1 MTKGL
6 DRRTFLR
13 GTIGAGSALLT
24 AASRHAAAQTPPAKS
39 TWTVAVSLD
48 ASGLDPA
55 KFGGSNNTDGKLNH
69 IMEGLTDS
77 EGPDLKLVPKLAT
90 SWRRQA
96 DPTVWRFQLRKG
108 VKFHNGQEFKA
119 SDVKYTL
126 DVYQGS
132 ANKKNNMR
140 FIQGVNVIDD
150 HTVDIVLKQPTQL
163 ILIDLSRLF
172 IVPEGAHRNAA
183 AFAAQP
189 IGTGPYQF
197 VSWTRQD
204 RMVLKAFDGYWR
216 GVARPQNLILRTIPD
231 ATTRVAE
238 LMSGGVD
245 IVAGLDSEQ
254 AKAIQG
260 NPRTELVALKGGILI
275 NLNFNLSKPPFND
288 VRVRRALNLAIDR
301 KLITETILGGRAVPA
316 TGPFSRG
323 FLGFDT
329 TLAPYP
335 YDPKQAKDLLAQA
348 GLGGGFKAVWEPDSS
363 QIGARDVAQAIA
375 GQFKAVGVEVELR
388 FIDPIQQA
396 KNSDVGTFEG
406 LSSGYWGVQSDP
418 DRYLNYYFLKPF
430 NSIPRVTTLI
440 QAARE
445 QQDLPR
451 REAALK
457 AVGLATR
464 EEAQIIELYSQDLL
478 FGRSKDVNFDA
489 AVTNMG
495 YQYNAW
501 YDYSSLPS
509 LQS

>member
-1 MTKGL
+1 
-6 DRRTFLR
+6 
-13 GTIGAGSALLT
+13 
-24 AASRHAAAQTPPAKS
+24 
-39 TWTVAVSLD
+39 
-48 ASGLDPA
+48 
-55 KFGGSNNTDGKLNH
+55 
-69 IMEGLTDS
+69 
-77 EGPDLKLVPKLAT
+77 
-90 SWRRQA
+90 
-96 DPTVWRFQLRKG
+96 
-108 VKFHNGQEFKA
+108 
-119 SDVKYTL
+119 
-126 DVYQGS
+126 
-132 ANKKNNMR
+132 
-140 FIQGVNVIDD
+140 
-150 HTVDIVLKQPTQL
+150 
-163 ILIDLSRLF
+163 
-172 IVPEGAHRNAA
+172 
-183 AFAAQP
+183 
-189 IGTGPYQF
+189 
-197 VSWTRQD
+197 
-204 RMVLKAFDGYWR
+204 
-216 GVARPQNLILRTIPD
+216 LILRTIPD

-363 QIGARDVAQAIA
+363 QIGDVAQAIA